1 MTSSDIIIISP
12 LLCKN
17 ITIQTTQ
24 KIKSSNLYNF
34 LTTSIQSNDTILE
47 LDDKI
52 FYYYIVE
59 SNIYEIYIINTKYEY
74 INLQASIFKYFYKNN
89 TNTTDLFIT
98 NDYFVVYKNSKLYFF
113 KENIDYEIEDIKSFI
128 KYKYKIDIDNT
139 YLINKEQIKLY
150 EEEFLK
156 NNKQTIEFIKPKQ
169 SKFIWFYIFYLIVL
183 ILLFII
189 YNSKTKNK
197 KVLQTNKVVYQ
208 INNNILFDIIK
219 LCNIYKLQLEKL
231 EYKNRY
237 SIKLKSN
244 NKKNLNKFLS
254 YYKDKINIKNIYKKD
269 RSYILEFD
277 IAN

>member
-47 LDDKI
+47 LDDKM

-74 INLQASIFKYFYKNN
+74 INLQASIFKYFYKND

-189 YNSKTKNK
+189 YNSKTK
-197 KVLQTNKVVYQ
+197 KVPQTNKVVYQ

>member
-47 LDDKI
+47 LDDKM

-74 INLQASIFKYFYKNN
+74 INLQASIFKYFYKND

-139 YLINKEQIKLY
+139 YLINKEQIKVY

-189 YNSKTKNK
+189 YNSKTK
-197 KVLQTNKVVYQ
+197 KVPQTNKVVYQ

>member
-1 MTSSDIIIISP
+1 MTSSDIVIISP

-34 LTTSIQSNDTILE
+34 FTTSIQSNDTILE

-52 FYYYIVE
+52 FYYYIIE
-59 SNIYEIYIINTKYEY
+59 SNIYEIYILNTKYEY
-74 INLQASIFKYFYKNN
+74 INLQSSIFKYFYKNN

-98 NDYFVVYKNSKLYFF
+98 NDYFVVFKNGELYFF

-128 KYKYKIDIDNT
+128 KYKYKININNT

-169 SKFIWFYIFYLIVL
+169 SKFIWLYIVYLIIL
-183 ILLFII
+183 IVLFII
-189 YNSKTKNK
+189 YNSKFEN
-197 KVLQTNKVVYQ
+197 NKVIQENKIVYE

-237 SIKLKSN
+237 IIKIKSN
-244 NKKNLNKFLS
+244 NKKNINKFLS
-254 YYKDKINIKNIYKKD
+254 YYEDKIDIKNIYKKGK
-269 RSYILEFD
+269 SYILEFD